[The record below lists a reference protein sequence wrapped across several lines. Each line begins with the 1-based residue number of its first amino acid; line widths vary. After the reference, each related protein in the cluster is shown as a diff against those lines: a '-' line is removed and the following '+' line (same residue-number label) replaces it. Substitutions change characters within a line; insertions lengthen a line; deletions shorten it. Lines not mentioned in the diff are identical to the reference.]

1 MGHACPR
8 VSSWSYLLL
17 KDWQHAFQTEWPS
30 VSECILQLVA
40 AGDELWQNTGHHYGR
55 PDVSFLTQPNIVI
68 ARVIGIIAI
77 AAGFLLGIEGL
88 NQPDSIWLPIALT
101 LIVTGLCAQVY
112 AFYRTIM
119 YKMPSRN
126 TPDR

>member
-1 MGHACPR
+1 MRFKPTDQACSPR
-8 VSSWSYLLL
+8 
-17 KDWQHAFQTEWPS
+17 
-30 VSECILQLVA
+30 LVA
-40 AGDELWQNTGHHYGR
+40 ARDELWQNIGRHYGR
-55 PDVSFLTQPNIVI
+55 PHVSFLTQPNIVI

-88 NQPDSIWLPIALT
+88 NQPDSIWLPVALT

-119 YKMPSRN
+119 YKMPSRHSQE
-126 TPDR
+126 

>member
-1 MGHACPR
+1 MRFKPTDQACSPR
-8 VSSWSYLLL
+8 
-17 KDWQHAFQTEWPS
+17 
-30 VSECILQLVA
+30 LVA

-55 PDVSFLTQPNIVI
+55 LYVSFLTQPNIVI

-112 AFYRTIM
+112 AFYRTIR
-119 YKMPSRN
+119 YKMPSRHAQ
-126 TPDR
+126 DR

>member
-1 MGHACPR
+1 M
-8 VSSWSYLLL
+8 
-17 KDWQHAFQTEWPS
+17 
-30 VSECILQLVA
+30 
-40 AGDELWQNTGHHYGR
+40 
-55 PDVSFLTQPNIVI
+55 SFLNQPNIVV

-88 NQPDSIWLPIALT
+88 NQPDSIWLSVALT

-119 YKMPSRN
+119 YKMPSRHSQE
-126 TPDR
+126 

>member
-1 MGHACPR
+1 M
-8 VSSWSYLLL
+8 
-17 KDWQHAFQTEWPS
+17 
-30 VSECILQLVA
+30 
-40 AGDELWQNTGHHYGR
+40 
-55 PDVSFLTQPNIVI
+55 SFLTQPNIVI

-119 YKMPSRN
+119 DKMPSRH
-126 TPDR
+126 TQDR

>member
-1 MGHACPR
+1 
-8 VSSWSYLLL
+8 
-17 KDWQHAFQTEWPS
+17 
-30 VSECILQLVA
+30 
-40 AGDELWQNTGHHYGR
+40 
-55 PDVSFLTQPNIVI
+55 VSFLTQPNIVI

-119 YKMPSRN
+119 YKMPSRHAR
-126 TPDR
+126 DR

>member
-1 MGHACPR
+1 MRHVALADAMMKLAPFKRFTAR
-8 VSSWSYLLL
+8 VSNRTSQRGALL
-17 KDWQHAFQTEWPS
+17 
-30 VSECILQLVA
+30 IA
-40 AGDELWQNTGHHYGR
+40 AGYQLWQNTGHDHGS
-55 PDVSFLTQPNIVI
+55 VAVHFLNQPNIVI

-88 NQPDSIWLPIALT
+88 NQPDSIWLPVALA

-119 YKMPSRN
+119 AKMPSRN
-126 TPDR
+126 TRDS

>member
-1 MGHACPR
+1 VP
-8 VSSWSYLLL
+8 
-17 KDWQHAFQTEWPS
+17 
-30 VSECILQLVA
+30 
-40 AGDELWQNTGHHYGR
+40 
-55 PDVSFLTQPNIVI
+55 FLTQPNIVI

-119 YKMPSRN
+119 SRMPSRN
-126 TPDR
+126 PQDR

>member
-1 MGHACPR
+1 MRFKPTGQACSPR
-8 VSSWSYLLL
+8 
-17 KDWQHAFQTEWPS
+17 
-30 VSECILQLVA
+30 LVA
-40 AGDELWQNTGHHYGR
+40 AGDELWQNTAHHYGR
-55 PDVSFLTQPNIVI
+55 PHVSFLTQPNIVI

-119 YKMPSRN
+119 YKMPSRHSQE
-126 TPDR
+126 

>member
-1 MGHACPR
+1 MKPTLFKRLAAR
-8 VSSWSYLLL
+8 VSNRISMRGALRL
-17 KDWQHAFQTEWPS
+17 
-30 VSECILQLVA
+30 IA
-40 AGDELWQNTGHHYGR
+40 AGYELWQNTGHDHGSA
-55 PDVSFLTQPNIVI
+55 DVHFLNQPNIVI

-88 NQPDSIWLPIALT
+88 NQPDSIWLPVALA

-119 YKMPSRN
+119 SKMPSRN
-126 TPDR
+126 TQDS